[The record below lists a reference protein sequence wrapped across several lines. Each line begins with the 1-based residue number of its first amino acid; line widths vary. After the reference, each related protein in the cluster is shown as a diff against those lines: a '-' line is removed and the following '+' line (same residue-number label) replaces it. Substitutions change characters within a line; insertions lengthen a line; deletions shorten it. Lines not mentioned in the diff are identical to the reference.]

1 MEEKDFPTITPPE
14 AMEEK
19 DPPPAVTE
27 LIYFPGCTSQEVPG
41 VQPVIATLLR
51 AIGSCCHLSHD
62 MEKKLPLENGLSKQ
76 DSAHQT
82 SPPKIDVRKERIIA
96 GSDVRKYGSC
106 DFTIWVRRRF
116 LVLMLDS
123 SIELTIEVK
132 PGQRI
137 DKKPNAL
144 RHEAR
149 DQCLSHM
156 SKSLLSCLR
165 LANGAGV
172 PSHATSVFCTLTHI
186 EIFQLQLIAPG
197 TSESRLE
204 LLSSGPLPIVK
215 KESFE
220 KWFDCDERHA
230 IDVGVLKEELYPDG
244 MDTEGVPL
252 GIKAL
257 YKLMTSPRQDLIGPT
272 WGKVSNQLKCLLGTG
287 TFGMVFQS
295 ERCNEVAVKVSKS
308 GLAYYIK
315 REAEFL
321 NYLSKQK
328 GTCRPDSVPLFISH
342 GMLALTIG
350 GRKVGMSAFAM
361 KPVCRN
367 VYFFL
372 SQESQDDDI
381 IQIILHGITDALKFI
396 HRNGIS
402 HNDVNDR
409 NILLRELED
418 GQSKMYDTIEGFRGT
433 PQFTHRE
440 IHKKSKWLPVPNFD
454 WTSLGLTMV
463 ALIEKG

>member
-1 MEEKDFPTITPPE
+1 MLEGVTPSHHISGGISELYSEVMNETSFCASHCFSRESLAKETCDERGRVAAVSKVFDDVFQLPQCTFLKRTDYKEKILLYEGRIQNTVDRLGSYFKKAMEEKDFPTITPPE

-82 SPPKIDVRKERIIA
+82 SPPKIDVLKERIIA
-96 GSDVRKYGSC
+96 GSDVRKYRSC

-165 LANGAGV
+165 
-172 PSHATSVFCTLTHI
+172 H
-186 EIFQLQLIAPG
+186 
-197 TSESRLE
+197 
-204 LLSSGPLPIVK
+204 
-215 KESFE
+215 
-220 KWFDCDERHA
+220 
-230 IDVGVLKEELYPDG
+230 
-244 MDTEGVPL
+244 
-252 GIKAL
+252 
-257 YKLMTSPRQDLIGPT
+257 
-272 WGKVSNQLKCLLGTG
+272 
-287 TFGMVFQS
+287 
-295 ERCNEVAVKVSKS
+295 
-308 GLAYYIK
+308 
-315 REAEFL
+315 
-321 NYLSKQK
+321 
-328 GTCRPDSVPLFISH
+328 
-342 GMLALTIG
+342 
-350 GRKVGMSAFAM
+350 
-361 KPVCRN
+361 
-367 VYFFL
+367 
-372 SQESQDDDI
+372 
-381 IQIILHGITDALKFI
+381 
-396 HRNGIS
+396 GIS

-409 NILLRELED
+409 NILLRQLED
-418 GQSKMYDTIEGFRGT
+418 GQLQPVLVDYSIASKMYDTIEGFRGT

-463 ALIEKG
+463 ALIEKGLIPWSGFHGIESGNDEYERRIQEAKACLASAVETNKIGEKLKEEIEGLVVLDKESSNKCKKEKPDAAVDDLTFLDKKLTIPGTE